1 MTTPNNSI
9 AKAKEALDQLAPLI
23 GRYVASLVESGLT
36 RAEAISMAQAL
47 QQTAFQTALILAQNA
62 PPTSE
67 KA

>member
-62 PPTSE
+62 PPE
-67 KA
+67 GRA